1 MYSTDHGDWHIV
13 KKKKWHI
20 VKMRYFLAKKIENI
34 KHHSQKM

>member
-13 KKKKWHI
+13 KKKWHI